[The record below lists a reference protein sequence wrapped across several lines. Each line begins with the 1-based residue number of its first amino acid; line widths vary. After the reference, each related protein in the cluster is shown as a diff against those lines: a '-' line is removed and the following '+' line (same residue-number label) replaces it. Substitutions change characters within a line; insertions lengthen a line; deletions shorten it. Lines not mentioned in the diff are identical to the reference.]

1 MPPLHL
7 DFSLLEAVEALPWDE
22 RDRVL
27 RQLTDEAKLL
37 VGEFARLRAA
47 ALREG
52 IAELGTATAVA
63 AKLGISQQAVSKA
76 AARRR

>member
-1 MPPLHL
+1 MNPIHL
-7 DFSLLEAVEALPWDE
+7 SFNVLEDVEALPWHE

-27 RQLTDEAKLL
+27 RQLTDEAQLL

-52 IAELGTATAVA
+52 IAELGSATAVGA
-63 AKLGISQQAVSKA
+63 RLGISQQAVSKA
-76 AARRR
+76 AGRR